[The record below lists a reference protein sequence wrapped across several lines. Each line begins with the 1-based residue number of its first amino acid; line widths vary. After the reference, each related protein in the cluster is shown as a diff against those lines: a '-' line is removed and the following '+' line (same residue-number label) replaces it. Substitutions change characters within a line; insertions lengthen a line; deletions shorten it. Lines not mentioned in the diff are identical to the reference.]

1 MEDILNRVF
10 SSFFCFFLIYDM
22 NRYFYNGPVLEFD
35 RIIDNHWS
43 SSTIAESEK
52 KARSN
57 LAYQYKI
64 QTGRAPRSK
73 ITIPGKLIIEGGSRS
88 NG

>member
-1 MEDILNRVF
+1 
-10 SSFFCFFLIYDM
+10 M
-22 NRYFYNGPVLEFD
+22 NLYFYEGPVLEFD

-43 SSTIAESEK
+43 GSTRAETEK

-57 LAYQYKI
+57 LAYQFKK
-64 QTGRAPRSK
+64 QHGREPRTK
-73 ITIPGKLIIEGGSRS
+73 ITIPGKLTIEGDEQH